1 MLHSSIKAGLCAVFA
16 SAAALTG
23 SALAQ
28 DSGDATAGQ
37 ARLEMLDTLAARA
50 ALVRDSSPVAPY
62 GLQALT
68 AEALHPYRLALARC
82 ADAQTEGCA
91 DLLKTLD
98 RLALEWSVALDQ
110 HAAPVPSVR
119 AAAGPPVSAPRADT
133 TGPVVNS
140 MSISPGEINMDT
152 GETSF
157 EVTYDVADPE
167 SGLQHLSMQLVQVD
181 WQARQPTIQSSGVS
195 FNQAKTGQGTVTIT
209 ANEFAWDHDYELRI
223 SLWDAAGNYSYI
235 YRRPPMTGRSTVRVR
250 NSNEDRDAPVI
261 HTLSAESDTVTL
273 RGQNDQIH
281 FRYDIQDVGPS
292 GLKRMQIRLVRQDG
306 GSATPIQDQG
316 IYFNGAPTAQ
326 GVYSLNIPADTP
338 PGDYQPVVY
347 LDDVAWNWGYFG
359 VNEPFEQETLTIIN
373 PDGDTFAPRIN
384 RLSLSPD
391 QLDVTTD
398 RVYVRIEYD
407 LSDAGGSGLD
417 SLVVRLRHEDH
428 SLTGAQRMTPDIP
441 LNGANHATGVTFL
454 TMPQGFTTGA
464 YEVEVTLND
473 KAGNFTGF
481 FDTGM
486 SSPQIIRI
494 NKSELRTFGPFDWVN
509 DTTAQSSDIFRL
521 TGLAEGPPRSITVW
535 LRGQAGSSSNV
546 DETSCTLDIRPERH
560 SGAEYLITTGDLADC
575 GAFGR
580 ASLRFEVI
588 PRIADLTR
596 VQALRRFRLSPSGML
611 TDVSSDRSPLRN
623 RATRTNEVIGPFEW
637 TESSSSQRQHH
648 FILTSLAGNSLPESF
663 RVSIDNASEP
673 GFEGTLDDCSLP
685 VNPDNRVG
693 SQYWITPEDLAQCGE
708 FGRADIS
715 FEISDVYAIQ
725 SRPLFI
731 RRLVVTPQGA
741 VSDFSF
747 DHADST
753 PYPPTPTQN
762 GEAEIIM
769 GPFEWTGDASA
780 PTQNI
785 FRIAGLEGAPH
796 RIDVALNNAS
806 SSGFSGTFDD
816 CSLTINPARSGAYDY
831 LIWQE
836 DLAACGAF
844 GRADLRFRISANE
857 SQMSDGIRMRRF
869 ALGANGDLT
878 DFGFDHDPTSA
889 IEPVALQS
897 GQARVDFGTF
907 EWTGDSSV
915 GTQNVF
921 RISGLSGAP
930 TTIQV
935 ALENAAGHGFT
946 GQFSD
951 CTLTPLPERGTENDY
966 VILANDLRDCGAFIR
981 ADARFRIIAS
991 QDQFAD
997 RVQMRRFAV
1006 TRTGGLTDFGFDNQ

>member
-1 MLHSSIKAGLCAVFA
+1 MRQSSIKAGLCALFVGIA
-16 SAAALTG
+16 AVEGAAGAQEATDAAA
-23 SALAQ
+23 A
-28 DSGDATAGQ
+28 Q
-37 ARLEMLDTLAARA
+37 ARLDMLDTLAARA
-50 ALVRDSSPVAPY
+50 ALVRAASPSASSQ
-62 GLQALT
+62 LEALT
-68 AEALHPYRLALARC
+68 DEALHPYRLALSRCADVQPARC
-82 ADAQTEGCA
+82 AD
-91 DLLKTLD
+91 LLETLD
-98 RLALEWSVALDQ
+98 RLALEWSVVLDPYP
-110 HAAPVPSVR
+110 APAPIVR
-119 AAAGPPVSAPRADT
+119 ATAGRYASARRADT

-167 SGLQHLSMQLVQVD
+167 SGLQYLSMQLVQVD
-181 WQARQPTIQSSGVS
+181 WQARQPTVHAPSIS
-195 FNQAKTGQGTVTIT
+195 FNGAKTGQGAVTIT
-209 ANEFAWDHDYELRI
+209 AKDFAWDHDYQLRI
-223 SLWDAAGNYSYI
+223 SLRDAAGNYSYI
-235 YRRPPMTGRSTVRVR
+235 YRQPPMTGRSTVGIR

-261 HTLSAESDTVTL
+261 NSLSAESDTVTL
-273 RGQNDQIH
+273 SGQNDQVH
-281 FRYDIQDVGPS
+281 FRYDIQDPGPS
-292 GLKRMQIRLVRQDG
+292 GLNRMQIRLVRQDG

-316 IYFNGAPTAQ
+316 ITFNGAPTAQ
-326 GVYSLNIPADTP
+326 GVYSLTIPADTP
-338 PGDYQPVVY
+338 PGDYQPVVF

-359 VNEPFEQETLTIIN
+359 VNEPFEQETLRIIN

-428 SLTGAQRMTPDIP
+428 FLTGAQRMTPDIP
-441 LNGANHATGVTFL
+441 LNGANHASGVTFL
-454 TMPQGFTTGA
+454 TMPQGFSTGA
-464 YEVEVTLND
+464 YEVEVTLSD
-473 KAGNFTGF
+473 KAGNYTGF

-494 NKSELRTFGPFDWVN
+494 NESELRTFGPFDWVN
-509 DTTAQSSDIFRL
+509 DTTAQSSDVFRL
-521 TGLAEGPPRSITVW
+521 SGVAEGPPRSITVW
-535 LRGQAGSSSNV
+535 LSGQAGSSSYV

-588 PRIADLTR
+588 PQIADLTS
-596 VQALRRFRLSPSGML
+596 VQTLRRFRISPSGML

-637 TESSSSQRQHH
+637 AESSSSQRQHH
-648 FILTSLAGNSLPESF
+648 FLLTSLAGNTLPASF

-685 VNPDNRVG
+685 VNPDNHEG
-693 SQYWITPEDLAQCGE
+693 NQYRITPEDLAQCGD
-708 FGRADIS
+708 FGRADLS

-741 VSDFSF
+741 VSDLSF

-753 PYPPTPTQN
+753 PYPPTSTQN
-762 GEAEIIM
+762 GEAEIIL
-769 GPFEWTGDASA
+769 GPFEWAGDASA
-780 PTQNI
+780 PTQNL
-785 FRIAGLEGAPH
+785 FRIAGIEGAPR
-796 RIDVALNNAS
+796 RIDVALVNAS
-806 SSGFSGTFDD
+806 ASGFSGEFDD

-831 LIWQE
+831 LILQE

-844 GRADLRFRISANE
+844 GRADLRFRITANE
-857 SQMSDGIRMRRF
+857 SQISEGVRMRRF

-878 DFGFDHDPTSA
+878 DFGFDHDPSSA
-889 IEPVALQS
+889 LEPTALQS
-897 GQARVDFGTF
+897 GEARVDFGTF

-930 TTIQV
+930 VTIQV

-951 CTLTPLPERGTENDY
+951 CTLTPRPERSSENDY
-966 VILANDLRDCGAFIR
+966 VILANDLSDCGAFIR
-981 ADARFRIIAS
+981 ADARFRIIAH